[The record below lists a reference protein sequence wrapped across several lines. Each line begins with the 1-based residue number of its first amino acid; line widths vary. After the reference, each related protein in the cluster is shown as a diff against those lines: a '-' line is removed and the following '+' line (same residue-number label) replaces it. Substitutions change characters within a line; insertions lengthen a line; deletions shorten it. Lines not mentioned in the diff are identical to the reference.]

1 MFVPALIVVG
11 ADVETR
17 KIAIQSSLELNHHV
31 KLGVGFN
38 FGAQAENDEIPEE
51 KKEELANYYFAKKG
65 SAKHRAQQERRFF
78 DKTI

>member
-38 FGAQAENDEIPEE
+38 WGAQAENDEIPEE
-51 KKEELANYYFAKKG
+51 KKRRTSKLLLCQKG
-65 SAKHRAQQERRFF
+65 FGKAPSTAR
-78 DKTI
+78 KTIF